1 MAAARSRLPA
11 ASVAVPF
18 VGAALGALTIAQ
30 VLRLGSMLPTIQMM
44 QVDLGAPEMAMTGA
58 MNDAPAASLG
68 ALKVEFA

>member
-1 MAAARSRLPA
+1 
-11 ASVAVPF
+11 
-18 VGAALGALTIAQ
+18 
-30 VLRLGSMLPTIQMM
+30 MLPTIQMM